1 MLHFNGWQEL
11 DEEAAAK
18 FEIGDVAKAV
28 ACAIESSVYE
38 GDVIITGLSLM
49 PTRAGMEVHAVDAA
63 RISRSGKLP
72 LIVLLVEPSGPS
84 VAMRA
89 LPDCHPTFSG
99 SPLVLWGPHIIYRT
113 DIDATVAK
121 PIPSNFDRGN

>member
-1 MLHFNGWQEL
+1 MPGKKGL
-11 DEEAAAK
+11 AAHIA
-18 FEIGDVAKAV
+18 
-28 ACAIESSVYE
+28 
-38 GDVIITGLSLM
+38 
-49 PTRAGMEVHAVDAA
+49 DAA

-72 LIVLLVEPSGPS
+72 LVVLLVEPSGPS

-121 PIPSNFDRGN
+121 PIPSNLDRGN

>member
-1 MLHFNGWQEL
+1 V
-11 DEEAAAK
+11 
-18 FEIGDVAKAV
+18 VAKAV

-38 GDVIITGLSLM
+38 GGVIITGLSLM
-49 PTRAGMEVHAVDAA
+49 PARAGMEVHAVDAA
-63 RISRSGKLP
+63 RISRSGRLP

-113 DIDATVAK
+113 DIDEIVAK
-121 PIPSNFDRGN
+121 PIPSNLDRGN

>member
-1 MLHFNGWQEL
+1 LALPLARRPARSADIWR
-11 DEEAAAK
+11 
-18 FEIGDVAKAV
+18 IG
-28 ACAIESSVYE
+28 
-38 GDVIITGLSLM
+38 
-49 PTRAGMEVHAVDAA
+49 R
-63 RISRSGKLP
+63 LP

-121 PIPSNFDRGN
+121 PIPSNLDRGN

>member
-1 MLHFNGWQEL
+1 MR
-11 DEEAAAK
+11 ARP
-18 FEIGDVAKAV
+18 
-28 ACAIESSVYE
+28 
-38 GDVIITGLSLM
+38 ITGLVNHLPASFI
-49 PTRAGMEVHAVDAA
+49 ASEYVAA
-63 RISRSGKLP
+63 RISRSGRLP

-121 PIPSNFDRGN
+121 PIPSNLDRGN